1 MSNKKLATAKKAQQK
16 LMKEKRDLQ
25 PTHIGQLMQ
34 LFEDREYIMT
44 PPHNFKFVLL
54 YDQLYLMNNNANIF
68 ISLYITIIGF

>member
-44 PPHNFKFVLL
+44 PPPITL
-54 YDQLYLMNNNANIF
+54 
-68 ISLYITIIGF
+68 SLFYYMINYT

>member
-44 PPHNFKFVLL
+44 PP
-54 YDQLYLMNNNANIF
+54 
-68 ISLYITIIGF
+68 

>member
-44 PPHNFKFVLL
+44 PPITL
-54 YDQLYLMNNNANIF
+54 
-68 ISLYITIIGF
+68 SLFYYMINYT